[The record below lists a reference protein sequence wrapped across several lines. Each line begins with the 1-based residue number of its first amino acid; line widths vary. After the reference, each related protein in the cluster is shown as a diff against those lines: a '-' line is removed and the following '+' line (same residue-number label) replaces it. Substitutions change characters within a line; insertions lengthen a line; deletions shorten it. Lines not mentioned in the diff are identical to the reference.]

1 MNRPYLWLILA
12 GLIVAVGAPL
22 AGNWWRRQ
30 PEHSCRLDRAKIVAL
45 YRVSVVDQQD
55 QTNEFCCIRCAEL
68 WLSNQ
73 EVKSRAIYVTDEA
86 SGQPIGAATAYF
98 VRSPVVT
105 TATTQNRIHAF
116 ATRSDAE
123 KHLERYGGQM
133 LQGEDRPFSRP
144 R

>member
-45 YRVSVVDQQD
+45 YRVSVVDEQD
-55 QTNEFCCIRCAEL
+55 QTNEFCCIR
-68 WLSNQ
+68 
-73 EVKSRAIYVTDEA
+73 
-86 SGQPIGAATAYF
+86 AATAYF